1 MRSRVKFWTNPA
13 AVFLVAFF
21 CCLLWGSASPS
32 IKIGYALF
40 SIGAEDLAS
49 RFVFAGVRFMIAGG
63 MVIAIGSMMERR
75 FLRPTRESWRYVL
88 VLMLFQ
94 TILQYIFFYTGL
106 AHTSGVRG
114 SVINAAGTFFS
125 LFLAAY
131 VFRFEKLTAARV
143 VGSIA
148 GFLGVLLIVT
158 AGGTGGRGISF
169 SGEGFMVIAA
179 LTGAFAGCF
188 IKLFSAREN
197 PVTLSGWQFLSGGM
211 VLTLMGLAL
220 GGRLRPTGG
229 RAWLLLLYMGFISAG
244 AYTLWGILLKY
255 NEVSRITILGFMNP
269 VLGVLLSALFLGEG
283 REAFSVR
290 VFAALVLVSAGI
302 ILSGKKAAVQIRGGG
317 NAVLTAALFSMGGIL
332 LSMTLGGC
340 GSERVGIAATG
351 DTLSV
356 SRIAGEESGT
366 VPGTTAVGA
375 AEWSSEGLTKD
386 SLTEES
392 GQAAAAPFD
401 PEQDAW
407 ISKGESWQGG
417 VGDTANKD
425 GTLSVP
431 TILKRIGDTW
441 FLVDCYHDRILYHA
455 GDEEALTDAISDWSV
470 LPRNGVSRPH
480 TVAGDGLVLLADD
493 TENNRVLVYTKVGGV
508 FTTTQVFRNIG
519 RRPHFSVY
527 DPDTDT
533 FYVWSSENGELY
545 CFRHPKDDPT
555 LYLTE
560 VKSCPALSNTYVR
573 SFTIF
578 GDRIL
583 FVSGTSTDG
592 GQARI
597 LLCRLSDLS
606 VQEAYPVCDAYAG
619 MVRIL
624 PVIDSDEELPA
635 EGEPHTQE
643 VFGKIEEGAACRN
656 GYFVTVSTDLTGD
669 QSAAVML
676 WTPFLESL
684 AAEPGTALSAGVRDI
699 YSTYFIGGGTPYY
712 MTRTDGRY
720 YLMEHRLPGHAV
732 WSFAVADGR
741 ITDVQDL
748 Y

>member
-21 CCLLWGSASPS
+21 CCFLWGSASPS
-32 IKIGYALF
+32 IKIGYELF

-63 MVIAIGSMMERR
+63 MVIALGSLLERR

-94 TILQYIFFYTGL
+94 TVLQYIFFYTGL

-125 LFLAAY
+125 LFLAAF
-131 VFRFEKLTAARV
+131 VFRFEKLTAAKV
-143 VGSIA
+143 AGSIA

-158 AGGTGGRGISF
+158 AGGAGGGEISF
-169 SGEGFMVIAA
+169 SGEGCMVIAA
-179 LTGAFAGCF
+179 LTSAVAGCF
-188 IKLFSAREN
+188 IKLFSDREN
-197 PVTLSGWQFLSGGM
+197 PVTLSGWQFLLGGM

-220 GGRLRPTGG
+220 GGSLRPTGG
-229 RAWLLLLYMGFISAG
+229 MAWLLLLYMGYISAG

-255 NEVSRITILGFMNP
+255 NEVSRISILGFMNP
-269 VLGVLLSALFLGEG
+269 VLGVLLSALFLGES

-302 ILSGKKAAVQIRGGG
+302 ILSGKKKAAVQIRGGG
-317 NAVLTAALFSMGGIL
+317 NAVLTAALFTAVGIL
-332 LSMTLGGC
+332 LTMTLGGC
-340 GSERVGIAATG
+340 GSEKTGIAADGNGLLGERAAYPETG
-351 DTLSV
+351 AMTGMS
-356 SRIAGEESGT
+356 
-366 VPGTTAVGA
+366 
-375 AEWSSEGLTKD
+375 
-386 SLTEES
+386 
-392 GQAAAAPFD
+392 AAPFD
-401 PEQDAW
+401 PERDAW

-455 GDEEALTDAISDWSV
+455 GDEKALNDAISDWSV

-493 TENNRVLVYTKVGGV
+493 TENNRVLVYTRVGGV
-508 FTTTQVFRNIG
+508 FTTTQVFQNIG
-519 RRPHFSVY
+519 SRPHFSVY
-527 DPDTDT
+527 DPDSDT

-560 VKSCPALSNTYVR
+560 VRTCPALSNTYVR

-578 GDRIL
+578 GDQIL
-583 FVSGTSTDG
+583 FVSGTSADS
-592 GQARI
+592 GQAQI

-606 VQEAYPVCDAYAG
+606 VQEVYPVCDAYAG
-619 MVRIL
+619 MVQII
-624 PVIDSDEELPA
+624 PVIDTDEALPA

-643 VFGKIEEGAACRN
+643 VFGPLDRGDDNANRN
-656 GYFVTVSTDLTGD
+656 GFFVTVSTDRAGD
-669 QSAAVML
+669 QSAAAMV
-676 WTPFLESL
+676 WTPSLDAL
-684 AAEPGTALSAGVRDI
+684 AADPGTVLSVGVRDI
-699 YSTYFIGGGTPYY
+699 YSAYFVGGGTPYY

-732 WSFAVADGR
+732 WSFAVADGGV
-741 ITDVQDL
+741 TDVQDL